1 MCQYQALY
9 QVLQLPTYG
18 CRHTACS
25 RLLCRITSQVFKALW
40 VLLVSMCYMRHTLHQ
55 SCACTCRPVLISG
68 MDRALQEILLCTV
81 CNTQIQRE
89 TFVVLLHK
97 SEQALVAQHE
107 LLLRLTRLLAA
118 LCHQGDYLHGA
129 VRLPSHA
136 DVVCC
141 RSKCVLCKS

>member
-1 MCQYQALY
+1 
-9 QVLQLPTYG
+9 
-18 CRHTACS
+18 
-25 RLLCRITSQVFKALW
+25 
-40 VLLVSMCYMRHTLHQ
+40 
-55 SCACTCRPVLISG
+55 
-68 MDRALQEILLCTV
+68 MDRALQEILLCAV
-81 CNTQIQRE
+81 CDTQTQRE

-97 SEQALVAQHE
+97 FEQALVAQHE

-141 RSKCVLCKS
+141 RCDCGPCNQ

>member
-1 MCQYQALY
+1 
-9 QVLQLPTYG
+9 
-18 CRHTACS
+18 
-25 RLLCRITSQVFKALW
+25 
-40 VLLVSMCYMRHTLHQ
+40 
-55 SCACTCRPVLISG
+55 
-68 MDRALQEILLCTV
+68 MDRALQEILLCTL

-97 SEQALVAQHE
+97 SEQALVVQHE

-141 RSKCVLCKS
+141 RSKCLLCKS